1 MERIWRHAKCTHT
14 AGNELVVTEADDNM
28 SFGYRTLVYDLNVM
42 KAEMVRWDD
51 IKDDFKDFDEVSR
64 NEIKRLLDMLLWKK
78 TIDEAVNGRKR
89 KTQ

>member
-14 AGNELVVTEADDNM
+14 AAGELVVTEADDNM

-42 KAEMVRWDD
+42 KAEMARWDD
-51 IKDDFKDFDEVSR
+51 IKDDFKDFDETCR

-78 TIDEAVNGRKR
+78 GG
-89 KTQ
+89 